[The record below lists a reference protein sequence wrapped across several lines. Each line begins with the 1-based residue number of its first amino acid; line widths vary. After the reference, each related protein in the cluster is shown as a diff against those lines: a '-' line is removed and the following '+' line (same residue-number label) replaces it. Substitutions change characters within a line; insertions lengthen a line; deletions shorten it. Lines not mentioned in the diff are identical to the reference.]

1 MNPLLPEP
9 ANNLGRNIF
18 AAKPG
23 AKVDSEDSTRFKDTL
38 RANTPER
45 QKNTASN
52 ASDAGGNDTGAQAKG
67 STPESAAAGTDTQ
80 TRTRQSVSESG
91 TPARKAESSSDS
103 ETEVEPISA
112 QVDGQSIVL
121 GTAAID
127 VGTPNADGS
136 ALVVAAVSD
145 NSGKISIAPS
155 TTPSV
160 TEAGQSAGVSSGLA
174 QLGSSVTGAKTPAA
188 ILESAAAP
196 SVLNTP
202 ASAAA
207 TPGTGLAGEIFAGTM
222 AGTMTGTG
230 VIRTADPDT
239 TSAPGKLLPNA
250 TQVELE
256 KPFASLDADLNL
268 TDAGID
274 KKNLPGKQVNPGVPF
289 SPQPAYIK
297 SNLDWQ
303 FANQMPTLEADP
315 ALDIS
320 SALKSPSSATGTAY
334 AAVSAV
340 AAMQMNEAVADHRV
354 QMPVNI
360 KFGQPEW
367 AGMVAERTA
376 MMAAQKITFAE
387 LQLDPPELGP
397 LQVKVTVQNDQA
409 SVNFVSA
416 SPAVRDSLEQTAVRL
431 REMLDQEGLDLVD
444 VNVADQSDR
453 QQQNPDDSQP
463 NSHKQVNA
471 EEDIS
476 TSGGVNLMTVV
487 ASGID
492 HYV

>member
-9 ANNLGRNIF
+9 ANNLGRNVF

-23 AKVDSEDSTRFKDTL
+23 AKVDSEDSTRFQDAL

-45 QKNTASN
+45 QKKSASN
-52 ASDAGGNDTGAQAKG
+52 ARDDSGNDAGVTAKG
-67 STPESAAAGTDTQ
+67 PTPENTKTGTDGQ
-80 TRTRQSVSESG
+80 TPRQQPTSEPGSHSRN
-91 TPARKAESSSDS
+91 AKSSADS
-103 ETEVEPISA
+103 ETDVEPITA
-112 QVDGQSIVL
+112 QADGQPTDL
-121 GTAAID
+121 ETAAFN
-127 VGTPNADGS
+127 VGMPIGEGG
-136 ALVVAAVSD
+136 ALVAAAASG
-145 NSGKISIAPS
+145 NSGKTA
-155 TTPSV
+155 TTPPGTTSILQ
-160 TEAGQSAGVSSGLA
+160 AGQSAGIPSGLT
-174 QLGSSVTGAKTPAA
+174 QSDSSATGAKTAA
-188 ILESAAAP
+188 SVLENAVAP
-196 SVLNTP
+196 LGLNTP
-202 ASAAA
+202 VTTAAIS
-207 TPGTGLAGEIFAGTM
+207 GTGVAGEIVAGTM
-222 AGTMTGTG
+222 AGTG
-230 VIRTADPDT
+230 VIRIADTDPA
-239 TSAPGKLLPNA
+239 SAPGRLLPDA
-250 TQVELE
+250 TQAELE
-256 KPFASLDADLNL
+256 KPFASLDAELNL

-274 KKNLPGKQVNPGVPF
+274 KKNLSGKQVNPGVPF

-303 FANQMPTLEADP
+303 FANQMPMPEADP
-315 ALDIS
+315 ALDIASAMKS
-320 SALKSPSSATGTAY
+320 SSSVTGTAY

-340 AAMQMNEAVADHRV
+340 AAMQMNEAVGDHRV

-376 MMAAQKITFAE
+376 MMAAGKITFAE

-431 REMLDQEGLDLVD
+431 REMLDQQGLDLVD

-453 QQQNPDDSQP
+453 QQRNPDDSQP
-463 NSHKQVNA
+463 NSRMPVNA
-471 EEDIS
+471 EEEIS
-476 TSGGVNLMTVV
+476 TGGGVNPMTVV